1 MNESLA
7 LSTILIPLVEQF
19 KPRSL
24 LIAGGIAETCLED
37 AQDTRSATL
46 TTPYRQSQL
55 QEIEPVDVAVISDLT
70 ETLSRESGQQWL
82 GTLRNLFAPHI
93 ILISDPQKAE
103 DNGWEFADFLALGLE
118 HFAGS
123 EEGLQVFS
131 YAIENYQPHHEWLNA
146 RFWANPENFDKYRW

>member
-1 MNESLA
+1 MD
-7 LSTILIPLVEQF
+7 QF

-24 LIAGGIAETCLED
+24 LIAGGVAETCLED
-37 AQDTRSATL
+37 TQDTRSTTL
-46 TTPYRQSQL
+46 TTPFKQSQL
-55 QEIEPVDVAVISDLT
+55 SEIDPVDVAVISNLT
-70 ETLSRESGQQWL
+70 ESLERGPGQQWL

-103 DNGWEFADFLALGLE
+103 ANGWQFADYLALGLE

-131 YAIENYQPHHEWLNA
+131 YAIEDYQPHHDWLNA